1 MLYRSFFTCLFLL
14 ALNNLNAQSFNQD
27 KIALTNF
34 LTRMYDNEPY
44 EGVKLF
50 EDYDHTYLLSV
61 IKLNNSN
68 YTNSSSL
75 NRVAQVKSR
84 QQASVFFNGSEI
96 SSDIII
102 KYDVTKKGLSIVEY
116 TEIIHEQSI
125 GFVDSMELLTN
136 FTPGNS
142 KDIVFIFIK
151 ELVLPANEIKKP
163 KKK

>member
-1 MLYRSFFTCLFLL
+1 MHIRSFVVVLFFLSL
-14 ALNNLNAQSFNQD
+14 SNLNAQSFNQD

-84 QQASVFFNGSEI
+84 QQANIFFNGSEI

-125 GFVDSMELLTN
+125 GFVD
-136 FTPGNS
+136 
-142 KDIVFIFIK
+142 
-151 ELVLPANEIKKP
+151 
-163 KKK
+163 